1 MQPSAASARPWQRR
15 KGQAARGRAGD
26 RVTAGSTGGTRRIHT
41 QSELPGKFQPLQGH
55 SKRRSGGRTPLWHG
69 PHHVS
74 HLSGPFCKTTW
85 LCRWLQRWLEWEG
98 SPFPSCIR
106 CRHPR
111 SQRRPGQPRT
121 VPGAATSLL
130 ADEKR
135 KLAAVTGREFS
146 RISTSGAMAAAKPCE
161 SLLVMRA
168 GLRDLEPG
176 PRLAPA
182 SQAFKRDSDFLR
194 LKQP

>member
-1 MQPSAASARPWQRR
+1 MQLSAASARPWQRQ
-15 KGQAARGRAGD
+15 KGQAVRGRAGD
-26 RVTAGSTGGTRRIHT
+26 GVTAGRASGTCRIHT
-41 QSELPGKFQPLQGH
+41 RSELSRELQLLQGH
-55 SKRRSGGRTPLWHG
+55 SKISGGRTPLRHA
-69 PHHVS
+69 PCYVS
-74 HLSGPFCKTTW
+74 HLSGPFCKTMW
-85 LCRWLQRWLEWEG
+85 LRRRLQRCLWSQ
-98 SPFPSCIR
+98 SPFPSCTR
-106 CRHPR
+106 RHHAR
-111 SQRRPGQPRT
+111 SQHRPGQPRT
-121 VPGAATSLL
+121 MPGAATSLL

-135 KLAAVTGREFS
+135 KLAAVTGRDFS